1 MAIKTDA
8 QRKART
14 IEGKPVGEWFDS
26 AAQRQKR
33 DNKYASYDSPMRRP
47 LPEAEKETKAEPKGA
62 EKTESAYDKGKAM
75 GIAAIE
81 QARNSRFSRRFPAR
95 PSEKPGT
102 GSTIASLL
110 AKPSAHAKGKEMG
123 KAAIADARNEGIKA
137 SRKRSRGSSFPARPA
152 ESKRPSDS
160 YVSKPGYKSILDMP
174 SGNKDVEAAK
184 EQRVAAAKAKDE
196 AAKRMW
202 L

>member
-14 IEGKPVGEWFDS
+14 IEGKPVGEWFDA

-47 LPEAEKETKAEPKGA
+47 LPEADKESETKAEQKTEPKGA
-62 EKTESAYDKGKAM
+62 EKTEASTVAKRLAAPSAQAKGKAM
-75 GIAAIE
+75 GL
-81 QARNSRFSRRFPAR
+81 S
-95 PSEKPGT
+95 
-102 GSTIASLL
+102 
-110 AKPSAHAKGKEMG
+110 
-123 KAAIADARNEGIKA
+123 AIADARNEGIKA
-137 SRKRSRGSSFPARPA
+137 SRKQSRGSSFPARPA

-184 EQRVAAAKAKDE
+184 EQRVADAKAKEERRKKDM
-196 AAKRMW
+196 AMNVARTPYMPNKLRSFS

>member
-1 MAIKTDA
+1 MIKTDA

-14 IEGKPVGEWFDS
+14 IEGKPVGEWFDA

-47 LPEAEKETKAEPKGA
+47 LPEAEKETKAEQNTEPKGA
-62 EKTESAYDKGKAM
+62 EKTEASTVAKRLAAPSAQAKGKAM
-75 GIAAIE
+75 GL
-81 QARNSRFSRRFPAR
+81 S
-95 PSEKPGT
+95 
-102 GSTIASLL
+102 
-110 AKPSAHAKGKEMG
+110 
-123 KAAIADARNEGIKA
+123 AIADARNEGIKA
-137 SRKRSRGSSFPARPA
+137 SRKQSRGSSFPARPA
-152 ESKRPSDS
+152 ESKRPSDT

-184 EQRVAAAKAKDE
+184 EQRVADAKAKEERRKKDM
-196 AAKRMW
+196 AMNVARTPYLPNKLRSFS

>member
-47 LPEAEKETKAEPKGA
+47 LPEAEKETKAEQKTEPKGA
-62 EKTESAYDKGKAM
+62 EKTEASTVAKRLAEPSAQAKGKAM
-75 GIAAIE
+75 GL
-81 QARNSRFSRRFPAR
+81 S
-95 PSEKPGT
+95 
-102 GSTIASLL
+102 
-110 AKPSAHAKGKEMG
+110 
-123 KAAIADARNEGIKA
+123 AIADARNEGIKA
-137 SRKRSRGSSFPARPA
+137 SRKQSRGSSFPARPA

-160 YVSKPGYKSILDMP
+160 YVSKPGNKSILDMP
-174 SGNKDVEAAK
+174 SGNKDVEAAR
-184 EQRVAAAKAKDE
+184 EQRVADAKATEERRKKDV
-196 AAKRMW
+196 AMNVGRTPYLPNKLRSFS